1 MLTRVEKLPL
11 RELVLF
17 GWMPSRLK
25 QWTYSR
31 RGYKIGRNV
40 KFAFGSVVVGQDV
53 TIGDDVKI
61 GLLSIIVGREIVLSD
76 RVQIGMMSVLITAV
90 MTIGEA
96 TRINNQVVVGG
107 MQTPRS
113 ALHMGSNCILMEW
126 SFINTS
132 EPVTIG
138 NDVGIGGHCLFFT
151 HGLWPN
157 GFDGNPVRFAPIT
170 IEDEAWIAWRVTV
183 LAGSKVGH
191 GAIVSADA
199 CVSGRIAAGAL
210 AVGNPAKATREDYS
224 FRREATPK
232 FKADLLKKLIVDYAD
247 WCRHHGLHAEIDREQ
262 YPRWMTITDKSRK
275 LHRIIFVWVA
285 DDFASAIRGNSD
297 FDLMVSLVA
306 LRAQQRSELSA
317 ADRCWLD
324 IESRVRSRKGS
335 AVTDDF
341 EEFCRRFGLRTLRD
355 PAGQN
360 LH

>member
-11 RELVLF
+11 KELVLF
-17 GWMPSRLK
+17 GWMPNRLK
-25 QWTYSR
+25 RMVYSL
-31 RGYKIGRNV
+31 RGYKIGKNV
-40 KFAFGSVVVGQDV
+40 KFSFGSVVVGTDV

-61 GLLSIIVGREIVLSD
+61 GMLSILSGRQIVLAD
-76 RVQIGMMSVLITAV
+76 RVQIGMMSVLSTAV
-90 MTIGEA
+90 ITIGEA

-232 FKADLLKKLIVDYAD
+232 FKADLLRKLIADYVE
-247 WCRHHGLHAEIDREQ
+247 WCRFHGIAAEVDHEKYPNWIKLH
-262 YPRWMTITDKSRK
+262 DKSNK
-275 LHRIIFVWVA
+275 VHNLIFVWEDGLPPVQN
-285 DDFASAIRGNSD
+285 DSD
-297 FDLMVSLVA
+297 IDLLVSL
-306 LRAQQRSELSA
+306 QPLSA
-317 ADRCWLD
+317 ARRSQLAVAGICWLD
-324 IESRVRSRKGS
+324 ISSRMRSRKGS
-335 AVTDDF
+335 EVADDF
-341 EEFCRRFGLRTLRD
+341 EEFCRRFGLRTLRSSSD
-355 PAGQN
+355 SDRP
-360 LH
+360 